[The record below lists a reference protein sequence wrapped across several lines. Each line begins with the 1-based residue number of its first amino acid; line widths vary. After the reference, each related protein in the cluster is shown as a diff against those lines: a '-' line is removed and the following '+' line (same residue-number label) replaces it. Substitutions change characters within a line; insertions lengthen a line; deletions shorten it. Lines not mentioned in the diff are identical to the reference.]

1 MDTQWEWFCGI
12 NSSYTEESLHY
23 DNVRNNTCLVNGV
36 ASISHGIFLILFSLI
51 LLVVGC
57 CTGYR
62 KVHTKHLLVYPGH
75 SIRWLISALLLVILL
90 ASIGG
95 GVMTDETY
103 QVLDQPTQPHLY
115 VHSVL
120 SFVAVLV
127 SLIYY
132 HHMEVWQ
139 IPMMSPLLLLY
150 WFSSLG
156 HDIFRLL
163 SLEYQN
169 QVDVNIVLFDLTIIK
184 ILIYFFLLAVELNVI
199 RTKVV

>member
-1 MDTQWEWFCGI
+1 M
-12 NSSYTEESLHY
+12 
-23 DNVRNNTCLVNGV
+23 
-36 ASISHGIFLILFSLI
+36 
-51 LLVVGC
+51 
-57 CTGYR
+57 
-62 KVHTKHLLVYPGH
+62 YPGH

-90 ASIGG
+90 ASIGE

-103 QVLDQPTQPHLY
+103 KVLDQPTQPHLY

-120 SFVAVLV
+120 SFIAVLV

-139 IPMMSPLLLLY
+139 IPMMSPLLFLY
-150 WFSSLG
+150 WLTSLG
-156 HDIFRLL
+156 DDIFRLL

-169 QVDVNIVLFDLTIIK
+169 LVDVNIVPFDLTIIK
-184 ILIYFFLLAVELNVI
+184 IIIYFFLLVVELNVI